1 MGRKERAKFC
11 RLKLKRFLY
20 LISPNKI
27 KINFYKD
34 LEEVLS
40 SNKVKYFQLRI
51 KNYSFSSILKI
62 AKKTKKIT
70 KKNKVKLIINDS
82 VYIAKK
88 SNSDGCHL
96 GQSDGSIKKAK
107 IILKNKKI
115 IGVTCHGS
123 KKLVLNAI
131 KEKPNYLALG
141 SFFKSKLKPNAKKA
155 QKKLIKW
162 TKRRT
167 NLPIVAIGGINNKNC
182 KSLLKLGVNY
192 LAISSFIWNNPRLK
206 PKEVIKLFN

>member
-1 MGRKERAKFC
+1 MK
-11 RLKLKRFLY
+11 KLVY

-27 KINFYKD
+27 NKNFCND
-34 LEEVLS
+34 LEKVLAVR
-40 SNKVKYFQLRI
+40 NVKFFQLRLKKLKKTKI
-51 KNYSFSSILKI
+51 IKI
-62 AKKTKKIT
+62 AKKIKKIT

-155 QKKLIKW
+155 RKDLISW
-162 TKRRT
+162 TKKRT
-167 NLPIVAIGGINNKNC
+167 SLPLVAIGGIDNKNF
-182 KSLLKLGVNY
+182 KSLLKFGVNY

-206 PKEVIKLFN
+206 PKEAIQLFYKNENTR

>member
-1 MGRKERAKFC
+1 MGREERAKFC
-11 RLKLKRFLY
+11 CLKLKRFLY

-40 SNKVKYFQLRI
+40 TNKVKYFQLRL

-62 AKKTKKIT
+62 GKRIKKIT
-70 KKNKVKLIINDS
+70 EKNKVKLIVNDS
-82 VYIAKK
+82 VDIAKK
-88 SNSDGCHL
+88 LNSDGCHL
-96 GQSDGSIKKAK
+96 GQSDGSIKEAK
-107 IILKNKKI
+107 TILKKRKI

-123 KKLVLNAI
+123 KKLILNAI

-155 QKKLIKW
+155 EKKLIRW

-167 NLPIVAIGGINNKNC
+167 ALPIVAIGGINNKNS